1 MSSVSFQ
8 SPFCNTRLLW
18 GVSFL
23 LSEKPMVPQDRSGP
37 CSLYSTTSWHIP
49 PCHGLLTGNFRK
61 NSYYIQ
67 DKSLLGCTS
76 VDLVSVASFHL
87 LMLTTKVKTRETRET
102 KTRDSWSWTGVQK
115 RVMGWKGRGAR
126 ENMETYKHFFSVCL
140 HHICKHC
147 IGLSRTCGQAQS
159 KNRRGIQSYKAKN
172 LDTERLLVEA
182 YYCNQSTTESES
194 RNVWSRS
201 QGEQN

>member
-87 LMLTTKVKTRETRET
+87 LMLTTKVKTRETREA

-115 RVMGWKGRGAR
+115 RVVWLSWARKAEVQERTWKPIS
-126 ENMETYKHFFSVCL
+126 TFSVYA
-140 HHICKHC
+140 C
-147 IGLSRTCGQAQS
+147 ITFANIALALAGHVAKPRVRIGEE
-159 KNRRGIQSYKAKN
+159 YKV
-172 LDTERLLVEA
+172 TR
-182 YYCNQSTTESES
+182 Q
-194 RNVWSRS
+194 RI
-201 QGEQN
+201 